1 MEFIIHRV
9 SGGNI
14 NLISKSPHALSTV
27 TQGSQK
33 ITLLAEDVVT
43 LTVESAVKISF
54 EIGDSIDIFGRVY
67 RMNRL
72 PRMQKN
78 GNRLFT
84 YEIEMEG
91 IQYDLMRASYDLTI
105 DTTSNQLQD
114 VQADS
119 LTGNL
124 RRFADVLI
132 SNANRVFPGKWA
144 VGECPAT
151 GDKTLAFG
159 ESDNCLAVLQRLC
172 QEFDTEFE
180 IEQSGG
186 VNTVNLKKVGQI
198 FPHTFRY
205 GKGNGLYS
213 LERQNVSSANIIT
226 RLKVYGASKNITHK
240 YRAHR
245 LCLPGKSKGESY
257 IEKPEAV
264 GMFGVWEA
272 TKFFDDEYPKQKGT
286 VTGVFSD
293 SVLKFTDSAMS
304 FDLNEKE
311 ADGETTKYLI
321 AGSAAKVH
329 FNSGNL
335 SGYEFEVSE
344 YDHASKT
351 FTLKAYK
358 DDRGETFPSTTSTA
372 FQFAVG
378 DEYKLLDIA
387 MPQPI
392 VDAAEASL
400 AAAGEKYYT
409 QNSQPKV
416 QYALDI
422 AEEFL
427 KSLSGSGTVANIVMV
442 GDYVPIQDA
451 DIGVDKSV
459 RVQAFSRDLLHPYR
473 YSLTLSDTVTTSI
486 TNRVISELI
495 DVEKIISI
503 NNLKDPRRSRASWR
517 SSREILSMIF
527 DPEGHYYT
535 DKIKPLSIDTIALTV
550 GAKSMQFGLTNTAF
564 HPNYGGNKNVIKV
577 KGGVLTHY
585 TIGPSARSWTLADNT
600 TTFESDSQAYYIYAK
615 CQRTGS
621 AGSVIFSK
629 EQIKAEQDPAYY
641 HFWIGVVNSVDP
653 DIKARTLALMY
664 GFTFISGRYI
674 STGRIQSADGATYFD
689 LDEGVISGNISIM
702 AGSTGYENLTDK
714 PDLTKYST
722 KAEFSVLSDRITAN
736 VQGITTINGRVTK
749 IENAGFLT
757 TSQGN
762 TLYANKQMENGGYIV
777 SKINQ
782 TAESV
787 TINAN
792 KINLNGAVTFSSL
805 NQALLQDLND
815 KAKKGEISM
824 NDFHYSLRQ
833 YINNMSSDI
842 AGKVSASALKAFAL
856 NGQPGISRNDL
867 QYALKTEI
875 ENKINGRV
883 TMQGNKLHDIIV
895 NGEAFMV
902 GGYIQA
908 EYINTRKLT
917 VSDGA
922 TIGDFKIARGSLLWE
937 DNPTTVYGNPV
948 GTWLTARGSVRV
960 LSEDRN
966 RFGLFSCYDNTF
978 LLDLR
983 ISNANPARF
992 ITCDFSAGGSRR
1004 EFVVE
1009 ARNTGDADWYKR
1021 ICIRATVLPHK
1032 NAIGNLPAIPNSIH
1046 SGSPQFW
1053 EVLWDARSGCFCLG
1067 QQY

>member
-1 MEFIIHRV
+1 MNFIIHQA

-14 NLISKSPHALSTV
+14 NLINKSPNSLSTV

-43 LTVESAVKISF
+43 LTVESAVKIPF
-54 EIGDSIDIFGRVY
+54 EIGDRLDVFGRVY

-132 SNANRVFPGKWA
+132 SNANRVFPGKWV

-186 VNTVNLKKVGQI
+186 VNTINLKKVGQI

-311 ADGETTKYLI
+311 SDGETTKYLI
-321 AGSAAKVH
+321 AGSPAKVH

-358 DDRGETFPSTTSTA
+358 DDRGETFPSATSAA

-387 MPQPI
+387 TPQPI

-427 KSLSGSGTVANIVMV
+427 KSLSGTGSVANIVMV

-451 DIGVDKSV
+451 DIGVNKSV
-459 RVQAFSRDLLHPYR
+459 RVQAFNRDLLHPYR

-689 LDEGVISGNISIM
+689 LDEGVINGNISIM
-702 AGSTGYENLTDK
+702 AGSTGYNNLADKPNLTVYK
-714 PDLTKYST
+714 T
-722 KAEFSVLSDRITAN
+722 KAEFNVFANQISGQVSRI
-736 VQGITTINGRVTK
+736 
-749 IENAGFLT
+749 
-757 TSQGN
+757 N
-762 TLYANKQMENGGYIV
+762 TRLGG
-777 SKINQ
+777 
-782 TAESV
+782 TESG
-787 TINAN
+787 
-792 KINLNGAVTFSSL
+792 LSSL
-805 NQALLQDLND
+805 NTWTRQKFSQVETGLSGAND
-815 KAKKGEISM
+815 KI
-824 NDFHYSLRQ
+824 YSLQ
-833 YINNMSSDI
+833 T
-842 AGKVSASALKAFAL
+842 AGFITQAQGNALYASAQDM
-856 NGQPGISRNDL
+856 NGNRLVSLITQTPNAINLLSRDIVLTGNTTFNSFKV
-867 QYALKTEI
+867 KTENSLAQKP
-875 ENKINGRV
+875 NKSELGSLAYKSMV
-883 TMQGNKLHDIIV
+883 SKAQLDSTIIDGGFIKTSLIDV
-895 NGEAFMV
+895 NNLVVNNVAFV
-902 GGYIQA
+902 
-908 EYINTRKLT
+908 
-917 VSDGA
+917 
-922 TIGDFKIARGSLLWE
+922 GDFKIAGGSLLWK

-948 GTWLTARGSVRV
+948 GTWLTARGGVRV
-960 LSEDRN
+960 LSEDRG
-966 RFGLFSCYDNTF
+966 RFGLLSCYNNTF

-1004 EFVVE
+1004 EFIVE

-1021 ICIRATVLPHK
+1021 ICIRATILPHIR
-1032 NAIGNLPAIPNSIH
+1032 AVGNLPAIPNSI
-1046 SGSPQFW
+1046 SPNSTQFW

>member
-1 MEFIIHRV
+1 MEFIIHRA

-43 LTVESAVKISF
+43 LTVESAVKIPF
-54 EIGDSIDIFGRVY
+54 EIGDRLDVFGRVY

-311 ADGETTKYLI
+311 ADGKTTKYLI

-427 KSLSGSGTVANIVMV
+427 KSLSGLGTVANIVMV

-451 DIGVDKSV
+451 DIGVNKSV

-527 DPEGHYYT
+527 DPEGHYYA

-550 GAKSMQFGLTNTAF
+550 GAKSMQFGLTNTVF

-585 TIGPSARSWTLADNT
+585 TIGSSARSWTLADNT

-641 HFWIGVVNSVDP
+641 HFWIGVVNSVDL

-714 PDLTKYST
+714 PNLTVYKT
-722 KAEFSVLSDRITAN
+722 KAEFNVFANQISGQVSAIRTQGQSTKEDLAKLDAWSKQEHTNVLNRIQSLDDNMIYKMQT
-736 VQGITTINGRVTK
+736 
-749 IENAGFLT
+749 AGFIT

-762 TLYANKQMENGGYIV
+762 ALYASAKDMNGNYI
-777 SKINQ
+777 SSLITQ
-782 TAESV
+782 TPSA
-787 TINAN
+787 
-792 KINLNGAVTFSSL
+792 INLLSRNINLSGNVTFTNFQSSVNNSL
-805 NQALLQDLND
+805 SQKQGKND
-815 KAKKGEISM
+815 VFDM
-824 NDFHYSLRQ
+824 NNAR
-833 YINNMSSDI
+833 I
-842 AGKVSASALKAFAL
+842 
-856 NGQPGISRNDL
+856 NGQTVIEGGFI
-867 QYALKTEI
+867 KTS
-875 ENKINGRV
+875 
-883 TMQGNKLHDIIV
+883 L
-895 NGEAFMV
+895 
-902 GGYIQA
+902 
-908 EYINTRKLT
+908 INTRNLVVSGGARIGSFRIQEGKLKTYYTPPSEGESWDWSRFTDTELSHQLQISGIRTNNNVT
-917 VSDGA
+917 VSEHGFSVTHSGGGA
-922 TIGDFKIARGSLLWE
+922 QRDFFVTIE
-937 DNPTTVYGNPV
+937 
-948 GTWLTARGSVRV
+948 
-960 LSEDRN
+960 
-966 RFGLFSCYDNTF
+966 
-978 LLDLR
+978 
-983 ISNANPARF
+983 
-992 ITCDFSAGGSRR
+992 
-1004 EFVVE
+1004 
-1009 ARNTGDADWYKR
+1009 NTGDASWYKR
-1021 ICIRATVLPHK
+1021 VCIRATVLPHRNSARNIPSMP
-1032 NAIGNLPAIPNSIH
+1032 NANS
-1046 SGSPQFW
+1046 STERFYN
-1053 EVLWDARSGCFCLG
+1053 VVWDARSGCFCIE
-1067 QQY
+1067 

>member
-43 LTVESAVKISF
+43 LTVESAVKIPF
-54 EIGDSIDIFGRVY
+54 EIGDRLDVFGRVY

-84 YEIEMEG
+84 YDIEMEG

-132 SNANRVFPGKWA
+132 SNANRVFQGGWA

-311 ADGETTKYLI
+311 ADGKTTKYLI

-344 YDHASKT
+344 YDHVSKT

-387 MPQPI
+387 MPQAI

-527 DPEGHYYT
+527 DPEGHYYA

-585 TIGPSARSWTLADNT
+585 TIGSSARSWTLADNT

-714 PDLTKYST
+714 PNLTVYKT
-722 KAEFSVLSDRITAN
+722 KAEFNVFAN
-736 VQGITTINGRVTK
+736 QISGQV
-749 IENAGFLT
+749 
-757 TSQGN
+757 SQ
-762 TLYANKQMENGGYIV
+762 
-777 SKINQ
+777 
-782 TAESV
+782 
-787 TINAN
+787 
-792 KINLNGAVTFSSL
+792 
-805 NQALLQDLND
+805 
-815 KAKKGEISM
+815 
-824 NDFHYSLRQ
+824 
-833 YINNMSSDI
+833 
-842 AGKVSASALKAFAL
+842 
-856 NGQPGISRNDL
+856 
-867 QYALKTEI
+867 
-875 ENKINGRV
+875 
-883 TMQGNKLHDIIV
+883 
-895 NGEAFMV
+895 
-902 GGYIQA
+902 
-908 EYINTRKLT
+908 INTRLGGTETDLNALNSWTTQRIADVNNKIVSANNEISGLKAQASGFITEARFNTLWSSAVDKNGNYIASVITQTPTAINLLSRNIVLT
-917 VSDGA
+917 GNTTFNSFKTETQNSLAKKPNKSELGNLAYKSMVSKAQLDSTIIDGGFIKTSLIDVNNLVVNNVA
-922 TIGDFKIARGSLLWE
+922 FVGDFKIAGGSLLWK
-937 DNPTTVYGNPV
+937 DNPTAVYGNPV

>member
-14 NLISKSPHALSTV
+14 NLISKSPHTLSTV

-311 ADGETTKYLI
+311 ADGKTTKYLI

-387 MPQPI
+387 MPQRI

-427 KSLSGSGTVANIVMV
+427 KSLSGLGTVANIVMV

-527 DPEGHYYT
+527 DPEGHYYA

-702 AGSTGYENLTDK
+702 AGSTGYNNLTDK
-714 PDLTKYST
+714 PDLTVYKT
-722 KAEFSVLSDRITAN
+722 KAEFNVFANQISGQVSAIRTQGQSTKEDLAKLDAWSKQEHTNVLNRIQSLDDNMIYKMQT
-736 VQGITTINGRVTK
+736 
-749 IENAGFLT
+749 AGFIT

-762 TLYANKQMENGGYIV
+762 ALYASAKDMNGNYISSLITQTPSAINLLSRNINLSGNVTFTNYQSFVNNSLANKPNKSELGNLAYKSMV
-777 SKINQ
+777 SKAQ
-782 TAESV
+782 LDS
-787 TINAN
+787 TIIDGGFIKTSLIDVN
-792 KINLNGAVTFSSL
+792 NLVV
-805 NQALLQDLND
+805 
-815 KAKKGEISM
+815 
-824 NDFHYSLRQ
+824 
-833 YINNMSSDI
+833 NN
-842 AGKVSASALKAFAL
+842 VAF
-856 NGQPGISRNDL
+856 
-867 QYALKTEI
+867 
-875 ENKINGRV
+875 V
-883 TMQGNKLHDIIV
+883 
-895 NGEAFMV
+895 
-902 GGYIQA
+902 
-908 EYINTRKLT
+908 
-917 VSDGA
+917 
-922 TIGDFKIARGSLLWE
+922 GDFKIAGGSLLWK

-948 GTWLTARGSVRV
+948 GTWLSARGSVRV
-960 LSEDRN
+960 LSEDRGI
-966 RFGLFSCYDNTF
+966 FGLLICHGNTAI
-978 LLDLR
+978 LDLR
-983 ISNANPARF
+983 HSGTPNSAPWGYKPSADFISC
-992 ITCDFSAGGSRR
+992 TFSNGGSRR
-1004 EFVVE
+1004 DFFVE

-1021 ICIRATVLPHK
+1021 ILIRATVLPHRNSARNIPDMP
-1032 NAIGNLPAIPNSIH
+1032 NANS
-1046 SGSPQFW
+1046 STERFYN
-1053 EVLWDARSGCFCLG
+1053 VVWDARSGCFCIE
-1067 QQY
+1067 

>member
-1 MEFIIHRV
+1 
-9 SGGNI
+9 
-14 NLISKSPHALSTV
+14 
-27 TQGSQK
+27 
-33 ITLLAEDVVT
+33 
-43 LTVESAVKISF
+43 
-54 EIGDSIDIFGRVY
+54 
-67 RMNRL
+67 
-72 PRMQKN
+72 
-78 GNRLFT
+78 
-84 YEIEMEG
+84 
-91 IQYDLMRASYDLTI
+91 MRASYDLTI

-198 FPHTFRY
+198 FPYTFRY

-311 ADGETTKYLI
+311 ADGKTTKYLI

-387 MPQPI
+387 MPQAI

-427 KSLSGSGTVANIVMV
+427 KSLSGLGTVANIVMV

-451 DIGVDKSV
+451 DIGVNKSV

-527 DPEGHYYT
+527 DPEGHYYA

-702 AGSTGYENLTDK
+702 AGSTGYNNLTDK
-714 PDLTKYST
+714 PNLTVYKT
-722 KAEFSVLSDRITAN
+722 KAEFNVFANQISGQVSQINTRLGGTESELNSLNTWTRQKISQVETGLSGANDNIYALQTA
-736 VQGITTINGRVTK
+736 GFITT
-749 IENAGFLT
+749 A
-757 TSQGN
+757 QGN
-762 TLYANKQMENGGYIV
+762 ALYA
-777 SKINQ
+777 S
-782 TAESV
+782 A
-787 TINAN
+787 
-792 KINLNGAVTFSSL
+792 
-805 NQALLQDLND
+805 QD
-815 KAKKGEISM
+815 M
-824 NDFHYSLRQ
+824 N
-833 YINNMSSDI
+833 
-842 AGKVSASALKAFAL
+842 
-856 NGQPGISRNDL
+856 
-867 QYALKTEI
+867 
-875 ENKINGRV
+875 
-883 TMQGNKLHDIIV
+883 GNKLVSLITQTPTAINLLSRNIVLTGNTTFNSFKTETQNSLAKKPNKSELGNLAYKSMVSKAQLDNTIIDGGFIKTSLIDV
-895 NGEAFMV
+895 NNLVVNNVLKV
-902 GGYIQA
+902 GSFTVQGGWLTCNSNEDGGGDGYINMKSA
-908 EYINTRKLT
+908 NTRIAFGRNLIPSTSGGGFTCVAMIENNNIAGLGGTTCGMSIRALGDYSRGIRSVAMRLDGGLSVTGGCSIAEAVASDVFTTSNSATLFKYYNTFVFQPSSGVYANLPSRAAISSAFGWM
-917 VSDGA
+917 SDGRGA
-922 TIGDFKIARGSLLWE
+922 DYASMIRIKMLVTRWADGYVRVQAGDSGTPLIDNNGGTMSYIDMRRGDFLELGYY
-937 DNPTTVYGNPV
+937 N
-948 GTWLTARGSVRV
+948 
-960 LSEDRN
+960 
-966 RFGLFSCYDNTF
+966 
-978 LLDLR
+978 
-983 ISNANPARF
+983 
-992 ITCDFSAGGSRR
+992 SA
-1004 EFVVE
+1004 
-1009 ARNTGDADWYKR
+1009 WY
-1021 ICIRATVLPHK
+1021 ILNHI
-1032 NAIGNLPAIPNSIH
+1032 
-1046 SGSPQFW
+1046 
-1053 EVLWDARSGCFCLG
+1053 D
-1067 QQY
+1067 

>member
-1 MEFIIHRV
+1 MDFIIHRA

-14 NLISKSPHALSTV
+14 NLINKSPNALSTV

-43 LTVESAVKISF
+43 LTVESAVKIPF

-119 LTGNL
+119 LTGSL

-132 SNANRVFPGKWA
+132 SNANRVFPGKWV

-186 VNTVNLKKVGQI
+186 VNTINLKKVGQI
-198 FPHTFRY
+198 YPHTFRY

-272 TKFFDDEYPKQKGT
+272 TKFFEDEYPKQKGT

-311 ADGETTKYLI
+311 ADGKTTKYLI

-387 MPQPI
+387 MPQTI

-527 DPEGHYYT
+527 DPEGHYYA

-585 TIGPSARSWTLADNT
+585 TIGSSARSWTLADNT

-641 HFWIGVVNSVDP
+641 HFWIGVVNSVDL

-702 AGSTGYENLTDK
+702 AGSTGYNNLTDK
-714 PDLTKYST
+714 PNLTVYKT
-722 KAEFSVLSDRITAN
+722 KAEFNVFANQISGQVSQINTRLGGTESELNSLNTWTRQKISQVETGLSGANDNIYALQTA
-736 VQGITTINGRVTK
+736 GFITT
-749 IENAGFLT
+749 A
-757 TSQGN
+757 QGN
-762 TLYANKQMENGGYIV
+762 ALYA
-777 SKINQ
+777 S
-782 TAESV
+782 A
-787 TINAN
+787 
-792 KINLNGAVTFSSL
+792 
-805 NQALLQDLND
+805 QD
-815 KAKKGEISM
+815 M
-824 NDFHYSLRQ
+824 N
-833 YINNMSSDI
+833 
-842 AGKVSASALKAFAL
+842 
-856 NGQPGISRNDL
+856 
-867 QYALKTEI
+867 
-875 ENKINGRV
+875 
-883 TMQGNKLHDIIV
+883 GNKLVSLITQTPTAINLLSRNIVLTGNTTFNSFKTETQNSLAKKPNKSELGNLAYKSMVSKAQLDSTIIDGGFIKTSLIDV
-895 NGEAFMV
+895 NNLVVNNVAFV
-902 GGYIQA
+902 
-908 EYINTRKLT
+908 
-917 VSDGA
+917 
-922 TIGDFKIARGSLLWE
+922 GDFKIAGGSLLWK
-937 DNPTTVYGNPV
+937 DNPTAVYGNPV